1 MNIEFLKNEI
11 KFTKKPNFPYLHLF
25 ELYRSTLDFKAPIIL
40 ELGVDKGNST
50 KIFIDS
56 IKNKEN
62 SKLISVDIKDC
73 SNVLQSNKWM
83 FIKENSA
90 NISSVINQA
99 PLIKE
104 REIDILFI
112 DSLHHVDHIKKELYG
127 YFQYLNP
134 GAYIFFD
141 DVDSGPYM
149 KKQRKDS
156 INTEIENRKI
166 FDLLEAIFRANYSSI
181 DFSVNYGSTGL
192 AKFVKHSNL
201 GDKLNFPLFISK
213 RRFRIFWRI
222 LEFMSIKKSYKHN
235 YSSNDS
241 FLISPK

>member
-1 MNIEFLKNEI
+1 MKLSLPKNLI
-11 KFTKKPNFPYLHLF
+11 FHICIYLNYIVPLWI
-25 ELYRSTLDFKAPIIL
+25 FKAPIIL

-141 DVDSGPYM
+141 DVDHEKYALNQ
-149 KKQRKDS
+149 KKDS
-156 INTEIENRKI
+156 VSFEITNRKI
-166 FDLLEAIFRANYSSI
+166 YDFLDAVFRGNQNQLDLCIMK
-181 DFSVNYGSTGL
+181 GSTGL
-192 AKFVKHSNL
+192 AIMRKYSNKRSNL
-201 GDKLNFPLFISK
+201 LKPKFLRKRSLKLFWKLIYKLNF
-213 RRFRIFWRI
+213 
-222 LEFMSIKKSYKHN
+222 KKE
-235 YSSNDS
+235 YSAN
-241 FLISPK
+241 

>member
-11 KFTKKPNFPYLHLF
+11 KFTKKPNFPCLHLF

-141 DVDSGPYM
+141 DVDHGKYALNQ
-149 KKQRKDS
+149 KKDS
-156 INTEIENRKI
+156 VSFEITNRKI
-166 FDLLEAIFRANYSSI
+166 YDFVDAVFRGNQNQLDLCIMK
-181 DFSVNYGSTGL
+181 GSTGL
-192 AKFVKHSNL
+192 AIMRKYSNKGSYLLKPKFLRKRSL
-201 GDKLNFPLFISK
+201 KLFWKLIYKLNF
-213 RRFRIFWRI
+213 
-222 LEFMSIKKSYKHN
+222 KKE
-235 YSSNDS
+235 YSAN
-241 FLISPK
+241 

>member
-99 PLIKE
+99 PLIQE
-104 REIDILFI
+104 RGIDILFI

-127 YFQYLNP
+127 YFQYLNQ
-134 GAYIFFD
+134 GAYIFFH
-141 DVDSGPYM
+141 DVDHGKYALNQ
-149 KKQRKDS
+149 KKDS
-156 INTEIENRKI
+156 VSFEITNRKI
-166 FDLLEAIFRANYSSI
+166 YDFVDAVFRGNENQLDLSI
-181 DFSVNYGSTGL
+181 LKGSTGL
-192 AKFVKHSNL
+192 AIMRKYSNKGSNL
-201 GDKLNFPLFISK
+201 LKPKFLRKRSLKLFWKLIYKLNF
-213 RRFRIFWRI
+213 
-222 LEFMSIKKSYKHN
+222 KKE
-235 YSSNDS
+235 YSAN
-241 FLISPK
+241 